1 MNEMDGFCNTF
12 EANCHTRANTLVHW
26 YTGTASVKTYVCNDK
41 VVFSRDRI
49 KSGTNWYSKPHLYT
63 GTLVRKDQAK
73 PFVKMKIL
81 DVGCGAN
88 KFPGAIG
95 LDYNE
100 KTDADVIH
108 DLGQFPYPFPDNEF
122 DQVVSFHVIE
132 HVPDVMGF
140 VTELYRITKPG
151 GQIRLVTPHYTN
163 PDWASDPTHKNHFNS
178 YSFDTFIPEKR
189 NFKFYTDVNLKP
201 VKRYAGLANLWRSLG
216 IEFLVNLDH
225 KSPGMRFLRQF
236 WEHYLCTVIRGKEM
250 DFEFEVIKDI
260 SGQTV

>member
-1 MNEMDGFCNTF
+1 MSLPSLGQGWDTP
-12 EANCHTRANTLVHW
+12 
-26 YTGTASVKTYVCNDK
+26 
-41 VVFSRDRI
+41 
-49 KSGTNWYSKPHLYT
+49 GTNVGH
-63 GTLVRKDQAK
+63 GTNRWDRGRADNPLNANYNSGQTITVLASTERRAITSE
-73 PFVKMKIL
+73 PMKIL

-95 LDYNE
+95 LDYNP
-100 KTDADVIH
+100 KTGADVIH
-108 DLGQFPYPFPDNEF
+108 DLGKFPYPFPDNEF

-151 GQIRLVTPHYTN
+151 GKIRFVTPHYTN

-189 NFKFYTDVNLKP
+189 NFQFYTDVNLKP

-216 IEFLVNLDH
+216 IEWLVNLDH
-225 KSPGMRFLRQF
+225 RSPGMRFIRQF
-236 WEHYLCTVIRGKEM
+236 WEHYLSYVIRGKEM
-250 DFEFEVIKDI
+250 DFEFEVVKDEP
-260 SGQTV
+260 VAN